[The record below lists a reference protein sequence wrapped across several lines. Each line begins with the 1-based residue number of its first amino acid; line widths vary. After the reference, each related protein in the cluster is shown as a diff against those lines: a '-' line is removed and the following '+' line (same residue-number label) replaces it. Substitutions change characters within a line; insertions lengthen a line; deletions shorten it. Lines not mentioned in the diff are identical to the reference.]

1 MPRSPQQV
9 PVALKESKV
18 SDNRSNGS
26 EPTTAVW
33 REQALVEISARRF
46 SADRLKGVDAQTMA
60 KIQSSLKNAHDAAV
74 GSGLTRRQRLASSLR
89 GASVER
95 TWGQLNAAD
104 EAMLRAG
111 SDEYVRGQ
119 LPRVLGRVRRALP
132 ADDARRA
139 AVEEIARQQPNSPDA
154 GSERSVLL
162 NTLSKR
168 LSDGVVDIQ
177 DATTILGALGRNQA
191 PCKLEQSER
200 DALNAAFHAANCEAR
215 KKQTRVRS
223 FRNMLFGAALVLSI
237 AAILLALVG
246 FADPRLLPICYTPSG
261 QVVCATDMDV
271 VDENGTATG
280 QPAASES
287 TRQQA
292 TQDDKARDLA
302 NKPDILL
309 VEGVGL
315 IAAAVAA
322 AAALRGLKGTSNP
335 YGVPFALAV
344 LKLPTGALTA
354 VLGLLLMR
362 GQFVP
367 GLSALDSPAQIIA
380 WAIVFGYAQQLF
392 TRFVDQ
398 RAQSVLD
405 SAGDLPARREPSER
419 APAVAAAPA
428 PATA

>member
-1 MPRSPQQV
+1 
-9 PVALKESKV
+9 
-18 SDNRSNGS
+18 
-26 EPTTAVW
+26 
-33 REQALVEISARRF
+33 
-46 SADRLKGVDAQTMA
+46 
-60 KIQSSLKNAHDAAV
+60 
-74 GSGLTRRQRLASSLR
+74 
-89 GASVER
+89 
-95 TWGQLNAAD
+95 
-104 EAMLRAG
+104 
-111 SDEYVRGQ
+111 
-119 LPRVLGRVRRALP
+119 
-132 ADDARRA
+132 
-139 AVEEIARQQPNSPDA
+139 
-154 GSERSVLL
+154 
-162 NTLSKR
+162 
-168 LSDGVVDIQ
+168 
-177 DATTILGALGRNQA
+177 
-191 PCKLEQSER
+191 
-200 DALNAAFHAANCEAR
+200 
-215 KKQTRVRS
+215 
-223 FRNMLFGAALVLSI
+223 MLFGAALVLSI
-237 AAILLALVG
+237 AASLLALVG

-271 VDENGTATG
+271 VDGNGAATG

-405 SAGDLPARREPSER
+405 SAGELPARRERTEL
-419 APAVAAAPA
+419 APAAAPA
-428 PATA
+428 PALATG

>member
-1 MPRSPQQV
+1 MDLDL
-9 PVALKESKV
+9 VARKERKV
-18 SDNRSNGS
+18 STDDTARRASGR

-33 REQALVEISARRF
+33 REQALVEISAHRF
-46 SADRLKGVDAQTMA
+46 TADRMQSVDPEALA
-60 KIQSSLKNAHDAAV
+60 KVHKSLENAYDAAV
-74 GSGLTRRQRLASSLR
+74 GKGLNRRQRLASSWR

-95 TWGQLNAAD
+95 TWGQINAAE
-104 EAMLRAG
+104 EAMLRIG
-111 SDEYVRGQ
+111 PDEYVRGQ
-119 LPRVLGRVRRALP
+119 LPRVLRRVRRSLP
-132 ADDARRA
+132 DSDARRA
-139 AVEEIARQQPNSPDA
+139 AVEEIVRQQPNSPDA
-154 GSERSVLL
+154 GSERGVLL
-162 NTLSKR
+162 TMLSKR
-168 LSDGVVDIQ
+168 LADGTVKAP
-177 DATTILGALGRNQA
+177 DAATILGTLGRCQTPDTLA
-191 PCKLEQSER
+191 RTDR
-200 DALNAAFHAANCEAR
+200 DAINTAFHAANCEAR

-223 FRNMLFGAALVLSI
+223 FRNMLFGAATVLSI
-237 AAILLALVG
+237 AALGLAILG
-246 FADPRLLPICYTPSG
+246 FVDSRLLPVCYTPSG
-261 QVVCATDMDV
+261 QVVCATDMTAMASDA
-271 VDENGTATG
+271 TATG

-287 TRQQA
+287 TAQQA
-292 TQDDKARDLA
+292 QQDDTARELA
-302 NKPDILL
+302 NGPDILL
-309 VEGVGL
+309 IEVVGL

-405 SAGDLPARREPSER
+405 NAGQLSAPAEGTER
-419 APAVAAAPA
+419 APAPEPVPAAA
-428 PATA
+428 